1 MKVCVFSKIM
11 STALFAPLMGGDKR
25 VIERSPTS
33 EDKIT
38 MIGGLQKHQT
48 PRNDGI
54 CPCINSAAGMGGGQT
69 PIAIRP
75 SFRVRKLTQKE
86 CWRLM
91 GFQDQDFERAKSA
104 MNENIYGGADRSGSQ
119 LYKQA
124 GNPHFYPLSN
134 YLFRRED

>member
-1 MKVCVFSKIM
+1 M
-11 STALFAPLMGGDKR
+11 
-25 VIERSPTS
+25 IERSPTS

-104 MNENIYGGADRSGSQ
+104 MNENI
-119 LYKQA
+119 
-124 GNPHFYPLSN
+124 
-134 YLFRRED
+134 

>member
-1 MKVCVFSKIM
+1 MCTNTLTGVQKDNVLIEIDESEEANVKIVCERRCDEGVRFSKIM
-11 STALFAPLMGGDKR
+11 SAALFAPLMGGDKR

-75 SFRVRKLTQKE
+75 SFRVRKLTQKSV
-86 CWRLM
+86 
-91 GFQDQDFERAKSA
+91 GV
-104 MNENIYGGADRSGSQ
+104 
-119 LYKQA
+119 
-124 GNPHFYPLSN
+124 
-134 YLFRRED
+134 